1 MSKNNIS
8 VSIIIPCFNEVKTIK
23 KVIYNILEM
32 KFENLEII
40 IVDDG
45 STDGSYELLNEISKD
60 ENIILL
66 SHKKNY
72 GKGYAIRTALEK
84 INNEIVIIQDADLEY
99 SPKDYPTLIKPF
111 KETDADVVY
120 GSRFLGGAGY
130 VRLHYYL
137 HFIANKI
144 LTHFCNIFTNLN
156 MTDMETGFKV
166 FKSEIIKSINLKE
179 NSFGIEPEITIKL
192 AKKKFKFYEVAVSYR
207 GRSYSQGKKI
217 TLKDAFWAV
226 YCILR
231 YRFFD

>member
-1 MSKNNIS
+1 MNKL
-8 VSIIIPCFNEVKTIK
+8 SIIIPCYNEEKTLLSVINEIESFRDYK
-23 KVIYNILEM
+23 K
-32 KFENLEII
+32 EII

-45 STDGSYELLNEISKD
+45 SNDKTKDILKEI
-60 ENIILL
+60 
-66 SHKKNY
+66 KKEHIKIFYHDRNY
-72 GKGYAIRTALEK
+72 GKGKAIQTGIKESK
-84 INNEIVIIQDADLEY
+84 GDIIIIQDADLEY
-99 SPKDYPTLIKPF
+99 SPKDYPILIKPF
-111 KETDADVVY
+111 QESDADVVY
-120 GSRFLGGAGY
+120 GSRFLGGSGY

-166 FKSEIIKSINLKE
+166 FKSEVIKSVNLKE

-192 AKKKFKFYEVAVSYR
+192 AKKKFKFYEVGVSYR
-207 GRSYSQGKKI
+207 GRSYSEGKKI